1 MNKYMK
7 SKNNDIQLFKF
18 LYCWIIVLYHLEH
31 DTSGV
36 ACPGGS
42 FGVEYFLLSSG
53 IFLFMGFE
61 RQQNAGKL
69 QTPGQYLWK
78 RFSRFFP
85 WSLTGY
91 LLAAVVN
98 YGCISP
104 IRSPGKLMDAFSS
117 DIWEILM
124 IKWNG
129 MNENMLCLNTPA
141 WTLSS
146 LCIVGFA
153 IWGFMYYYQERFLKL
168 FMPIS
173 LIMGYGFWRHLD
185 SASTQVWIGFTAFGI
200 FRTWLVICL
209 SYYVVRMAQYL
220 KNICLKPL
228 GIWLLTAAEVTLQMW
243 SLWMIFNR
251 DTRFAQWL
259 TTLLMMLALTIA
271 LSGQSMLVRWLNK
284 SRIVDYLGKLS
295 MSVFLVHVPVLQY
308 YQWKVDIRNAS
319 AVELIP
325 LFAAI
330 AVVSV
335 CHYHITNWL
344 IQITPKVLAG
354 LRSACVEPEIE

>member
-1 MNKYMK
+1 
-7 SKNNDIQLFKF
+7 
-18 LYCWIIVLYHLEH
+18 
-31 DTSGV
+31 
-36 ACPGGS
+36 
-42 FGVEYFLLSSG
+42 
-53 IFLFMGFE
+53 
-61 RQQNAGKL
+61 
-69 QTPGQYLWK
+69 
-78 RFSRFFP
+78 
-85 WSLTGY
+85 
-91 LLAAVVN
+91 
-98 YGCISP
+98 
-104 IRSPGKLMDAFSS
+104 
-117 DIWEILM
+117 
-124 IKWNG
+124 
-129 MNENMLCLNTPA
+129 
-141 WTLSS
+141 
-146 LCIVGFA
+146 
-153 IWGFMYYYQERFLKL
+153 
-168 FMPIS
+168 
-173 LIMGYGFWRHLD
+173 
-185 SASTQVWIGFTAFGI
+185 
-200 FRTWLVICL
+200 
-209 SYYVVRMAQYL
+209 MAQYL

-330 AVVSV
+330 AAVSV

-354 LRSACVEPEIE
+354 LRSVCVEPEIE